1 MKLSFLETDELFFLE
16 TDELSFLETDGTII
30 PRNWWNYHS

>member
-1 MKLSFLETDELFFLE
+1 MKLSFLE
-16 TDELSFLETDGTII
+16 TDELSFLETDELSFLETDETII

>member
-1 MKLSFLETDELFFLE
+1 MKLLFLE
-16 TDELSFLETDGTII
+16 TDELSFLETDELSFLETDDTII

>member
-1 MKLSFLETDELFFLE
+1 MKLSLLETDELSFLE

>member
-1 MKLSFLETDELFFLE
+1 MKLSFLETDELSFLE

>member
-1 MKLSFLETDELFFLE
+1 MKLSFLE
-16 TDELSFLETDGTII
+16 TDELSFLETDELSFLETDDTII

>member
-1 MKLSFLETDELFFLE
+1 MKLSLLEI
-16 TDELSFLETDGTII
+16 DELSFLETDETII